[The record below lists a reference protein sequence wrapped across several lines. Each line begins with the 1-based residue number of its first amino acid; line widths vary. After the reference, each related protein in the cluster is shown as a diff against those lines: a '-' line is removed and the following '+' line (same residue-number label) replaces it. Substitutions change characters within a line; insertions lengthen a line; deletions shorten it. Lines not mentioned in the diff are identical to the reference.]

1 VTVRA
6 YVGIGSNIEP
16 EQNVRSAVRALRAC
30 FGMLTISPVYRSPAE
45 GFPGDDF
52 YNLVVGLDTGEPAA
66 RVEAT
71 LRRIERDHGRVR
83 YGNGMHS
90 RTLDLDLLVYGGRV
104 LRDDVTRYDF
114 VLKPLVDLAPNLR
127 HPERNLSVKEL
138 WERFDGKRTPLTPV
152 ALQPPL

>member
-1 VTVRA
+1 MTARA

-16 EQNVRSAVRALRAC
+16 EQNVRSAVRALRAR
-30 FGMLTISPVYRSPAE
+30 FGVLTISPVYRSPAE

-52 YNLVVGLDTGEPAA
+52 YNLVVGLDTSEPAA
-66 RVEAT
+66 TVEAT
-71 LRRIERDHGRVR
+71 LSQIERDHGRVR

-90 RTLDLDLLVYGGRV
+90 RTLDLDLLVYDDRV

-127 HPERNLSVKEL
+127 HPERKLSVREL
-138 WERFDGKRTPLTPV
+138 WERIDRKRTPLAPV
-152 ALQPPL
+152 ALRPPL